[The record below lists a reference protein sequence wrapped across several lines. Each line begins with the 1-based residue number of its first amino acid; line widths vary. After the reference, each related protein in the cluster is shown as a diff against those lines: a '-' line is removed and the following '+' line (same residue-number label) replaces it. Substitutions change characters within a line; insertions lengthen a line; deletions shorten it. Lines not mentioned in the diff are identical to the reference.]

1 MNLEGESL
9 RKCARQ
15 VRGGQQS
22 SRNQGEETSAEA
34 HWGSEGCSLKQ
45 RCPSKATLA
54 CPGGRLLPAHRK
66 HHQDWVAVVSD

>member
-22 SRNQGEETSAEA
+22 SRNQDEETSAEA
-34 HWGSEGCSLKQ
+34 HWGSEVCSEMPL
-45 RCPSKATLA
+45 
-54 CPGGRLLPAHRK
+54 
-66 HHQDWVAVVSD
+66 